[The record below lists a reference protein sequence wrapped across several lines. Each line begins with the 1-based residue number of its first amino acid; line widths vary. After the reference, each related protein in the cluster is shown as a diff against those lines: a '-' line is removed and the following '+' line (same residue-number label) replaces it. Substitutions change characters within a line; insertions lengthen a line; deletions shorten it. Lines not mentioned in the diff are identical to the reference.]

1 MANPKKPARK
11 PKAAKPVLR
20 WMYKSARWGLIGGAF
35 RDRRFLFTPFAVRG
49 GKVVEDFSV
58 VRVRIVEVRR

>member
-11 PKAAKPVLR
+11 PKAAKPVMGFGL
-20 WMYKSARWGLIGGAF
+20 KKARRLEPCVFPNRKTAQSYLEPGESI
-35 RDRRFLFTPFAVRG
+35 
-49 GKVVEDFSV
+49 